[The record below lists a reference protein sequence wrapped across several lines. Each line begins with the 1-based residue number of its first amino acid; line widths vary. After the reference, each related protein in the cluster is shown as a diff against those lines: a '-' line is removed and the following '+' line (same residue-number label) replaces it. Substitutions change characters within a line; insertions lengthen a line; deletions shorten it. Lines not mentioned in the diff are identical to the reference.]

1 MSVSSKINDIK
12 VFALFLFLLCLPL
25 MFVER
30 QEAIYISFV
39 FMYVLRAKEMFE
51 DTTDVTKSRISK
63 EERKTAQ
70 WPKKDRR
77 S

>member
-1 MSVSSKINDIK
+1 MTSK
-12 VFALFLFLLCLPL
+12 FLLCFCFLFCLPL

-70 WPKKDRR
+70 WPKKDKR